1 MPHCELKWEI
11 PNYGCDR
18 IMTTKSVRYWGG
30 VIMKR
35 KLLIGTIVVFGIVA
49 AFYMLVLFAIYI
61 AGALIVV
68 WIYLVW
74 MVRKKK
80 TNIFHDQMEPK
91 IAERRLK
98 ILKAFLMVAGI
109 SFAVFIVGIIVHNAL
124 YGLSEMEEVHVSFII
139 AISALWVFFIATIGG
154 LVIFLKGRRKK
165 T

>member
-1 MPHCELKWEI
+1 
-11 PNYGCDR
+11 
-18 IMTTKSVRYWGG
+18 
-30 VIMKR
+30 MKR
-35 KLLIGTIVVFGIVA
+35 KLKIGTIIVFGIA
-49 AFYMLVLFAIYI
+49 AAIVMAMFF
-61 AGALIVV
+61 AGALIAV

-98 ILKAFLMVAGI
+98 RLKAFLLVAGI

-139 AISALWVFFIATIGG
+139 AISALWVFAIATVGG
-154 LVIFLKGRRKK
+154 LVIFLKGRRKQDK
-165 T
+165 GIPK